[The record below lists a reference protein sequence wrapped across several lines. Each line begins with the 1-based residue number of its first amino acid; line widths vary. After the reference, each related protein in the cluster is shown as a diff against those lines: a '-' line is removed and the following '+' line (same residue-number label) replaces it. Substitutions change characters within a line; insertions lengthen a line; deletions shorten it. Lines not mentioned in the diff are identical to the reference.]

1 MVYCKTQVAFESNP
15 ANARGESALAINP
28 LNGMSRVGASRSFTN
43 PRTYEFSLA
52 VYATFTTMVVRGSKR
67 YL

>member
-1 MVYCKTQVAFESNP
+1 MVYCNTQVTYDTNP

-52 VYATFTTMVVRGSKR
+52 AYATLRPW
-67 YL
+67 